1 MPDMKYKEAYRRL
14 PEIEAKLAEAEQRA
28 ADLWVELKIALQHT
42 NDAYTLNGHYMRV
55 MAKYFSPDQPKG
67 KTDDSHKAISE
78 VPPS

>member
-1 MPDMKYKEAYRRL
+1 MPDMKYKEAYRRM

-67 KTDDSHKAISE
+67 NPDDNRHSPHNA
-78 VPPS
+78 

>member
-1 MPDMKYKEAYRRL
+1 MPDMKYKAAYWRM
-14 PEIEAKLAEAEQRA
+14 PEIAAKLAEAEQRA

-67 KTDDSHKAISE
+67 NADDSHKAIGG
-78 VPPS
+78 VPSS